1 MYALTQLPLRNWWWS
16 ILLRRNFQSRNMRVF
31 MCVCQI
37 WRLFCFFFLS
47 GEWESNKKRNCLS
60 LFSSHNSKFVFW
72 HDSHLA
78 ISWFKGDQCSNR
90 HPEERSDKQ
99 TCDLFTIVGCYCSVC
114 VTFYTKH
121 FLFFISKLAVC
132 HNQNCS
138 FFGTRNSDFVNEQ
151 LKLLLTP
158 FSHLWIFCSMKT
170 HFIHCNSIKLNILC
184 GESETDVK

>member
-1 MYALTQLPLRNWWWS
+1 MLSLNYRFEIGDEAFCLEETFNLAT
-16 ILLRRNFQSRNMRVF
+16 
-31 MCVCQI
+31 CVCLCVCV
-37 WRLFCFFFLS
+37 RFGGFFVSSFCLVNEKAIRKETVFLS
-47 GEWESNKKRNCLS
+47 FPHSIQN
-60 LFSSHNSKFVFW
+60 LFFW

-151 LKLLLTP
+151 LKLLFDSFY
-158 FSHLWIFCSMKT
+158 FSHL
-170 HFIHCNSIKLNILC
+170 
-184 GESETDVK
+184 